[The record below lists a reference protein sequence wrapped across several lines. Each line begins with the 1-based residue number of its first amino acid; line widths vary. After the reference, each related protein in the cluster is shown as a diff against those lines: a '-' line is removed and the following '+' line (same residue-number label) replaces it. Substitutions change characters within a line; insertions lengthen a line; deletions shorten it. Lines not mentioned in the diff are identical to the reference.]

1 MIPYAKVAIIAGI
14 ALSAAG
20 LAWKV
25 QDWRHGTEIAEL
37 KSKHDKLIEDIE
49 RQSREEIDRLQK
61 EVNAKAREIAR
72 IDLARAQEVIRHE
85 AAEND
90 LHYAVTVE
98 RRKRLHI
105 GANCPAA
112 ASVPGTADS
121 AGVDAPGQAEL
132 DDSAREAYFDLRR
145 GIIET
150 EAELRA
156 CKRIAI
162 TLTERLKNAKPTEK

>member
-1 MIPYAKVAIIAGI
+1 MIPYAKIAIIAGI

-20 LAWKV
+20 LAWKI
-25 QDWRHGTEIAEL
+25 QDWRHGAEVAEL
-37 KSKHDKLIEDIE
+37 ESSHARAMQELAEKSRLELE
-49 RQSREEIDRLQK
+49 RLQN
-61 EVNAKAREIAR
+61 EVNAKAKEIAR

-90 LHYAVTVE
+90 LRYAIHTE
-98 RRKRLHI
+98 RKRLHI

-112 ASVPGTADS
+112 TSVPGTTDS
-121 AGVDAPGQAEL
+121 TGVDAPGQAEL

-162 TLTERLKNAKPTEK
+162 TLTEQLNAAKR